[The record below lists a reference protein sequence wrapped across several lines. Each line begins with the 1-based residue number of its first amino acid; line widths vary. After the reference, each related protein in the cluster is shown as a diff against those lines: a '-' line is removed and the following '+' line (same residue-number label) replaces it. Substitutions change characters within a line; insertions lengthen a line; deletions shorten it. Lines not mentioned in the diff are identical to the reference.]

1 MKQTHFQLQTV
12 LRIRSIR
19 VRRQAAMVAESENKL
34 KQQLTAQQQLQRDL
48 IAIQENHVQTRR
60 AKLEKLKGG
69 QTNIREFLELKDSE
83 NTFDWKRN
91 QMTRE
96 GDVLGD
102 QIQQSRVDWIA
113 EKTKYKELEKAS
125 IKVEEY
131 LKLDWT

>member
-1 MKQTHFQLQTV
+1 MKF
-12 LRIRSIR
+12 SD
-19 VRRQAAMVAESENKL
+19 K
-34 KQQLTAQQQLQRDL
+34 
-48 IAIQENHVQTRR
+48 
-60 AKLEKLKGG
+60 
-69 QTNIREFLELKDSE
+69 FLELKDSE

>member
-113 EKTKYKELEKAS
+113 EETKYKELEKAS

>member
-1 MKQTHFQLQTV
+1 
-12 LRIRSIR
+12 
-19 VRRQAAMVAESENKL
+19 MVADSENKL

-113 EKTKYKELEKAS
+113 EKQNTKNWKKQALRLRNISSWIGHDE
-125 IKVEEY
+125 
-131 LKLDWT
+131 